1 MKDYSDRRLAVS
13 APRAGSALTWI
24 IIAAGCT
31 LRRID
36 RR

>member
-13 APRAGSALTWI
+13 APLAGSALTWI
-24 IIAAGCT
+24 MIAAGRT
-31 LRRID
+31 LRRTD